1 MCACAHPRGGP
12 AANSPRHFCPAADFG
27 WRATCC
33 APLEVRLPH
42 LWRAARLHLVE
53 IRRGR
58 RIAADK
64 TTRRSNFYPTA
75 GRLNQFADL
84 MRFIFYRFWG
94 THCRGRVSRP
104 VFLAKRCA
112 AWRAGGPGPYDSVC
126 AFVCRGAHSGNLEKY
141 GVKRRAGETGGHW
154 PPLQSGCCIISG
166 ILYQKRRLSG
176 CRGRRPR
183 RPIVSVKPNH
193 AL

>member
-75 GRLNQFADL
+75 GRLNKFADL

-112 AWRAGGPGPYDSVC
+112 AWRAGGPGPYEYPQT
-126 AFVCRGAHSGNLEKY
+126 FREN
-141 GVKRRAGETGGHW
+141 
-154 PPLQSGCCIISG
+154 
-166 ILYQKRRLSG
+166 
-176 CRGRRPR
+176 CRGRVSRPADFSGTFRAICGPGDPASTNRFPIPR
-183 RPIVSVKPNH
+183 RCKGRRPQRPMTNVPGN
-193 AL
+193 L